1 MNYLFVIFVSVVAIA
16 IITRFA
22 VRRGPSLSKITEQTH
37 IFEVSDNKPEDVT
50 AAVIAEYARKTH
62 KHEWV
67 EVHNHQ
73 VCRTCG
79 ARK

>member
-1 MNYLFVIFVSVVAIA
+1 MDYLIVVLVSVAAIA

-22 VRRGPSLSKITEQTH
+22 SRRGLSLSKVTEETQ
-37 IFEVSDNKPEDVT
+37 IFEISDDEPEDIM

>member
-1 MNYLFVIFVSVVAIA
+1 MDYLFVVLVSVVAIA

-22 VRRGPSLSKITEQTH
+22 SRRGLSLSKVTEETQ
-37 IFEVSDNKPEDVT
+37 IFEASDNEPEDIT